1 MPTSTNNENRN
12 MVRAYIDMLRPEI
25 ADMDLALPA
34 ASALL
39 ATYLISGGMPPLF
52 PFILA
57 VAGAYIAITSS
68 YVFNDY
74 CDVDI
79 DKINLPNRPLP
90 SSRISRK
97 NALTYALVLMV
108 IASTVAAFLNPESLV
123 IFIIA
128 AGVITLYS
136 SVAKRSTFLSFVPVG
151 ISYGLVP
158 IGVWL
163 AFDPAGVLNL
173 GLVHSYAPDDGVLL
187 PLSAIFLGL
196 MICVTDWGFTLSG
209 VARDVEGDRAK
220 GAPTVPVTFGVP
232 ATSKFIFMCWL
243 VGVAASLVIG
253 YTAHLGPLYFAG
265 TIFGGGWIL
274 WQSIDFIKNPL
285 PERGGKLFLQGSRYR
300 GVMFGS
306 LIIDVLL
313 LIFIESAGYPFI
325 W

>member
-12 MVRAYIDMLRPEI
+12 MVRAYIEMLRPEI

-52 PFILA
+52 PFFLA
-57 VAGAYIAITSS
+57 VVGAYFAITSS

-97 NALTYALVLMV
+97 NALAYALGLMV
-108 IASTVAAFLNPESLV
+108 IASTVAAYLNPESLAV
-123 IFIIA
+123 FFVA

-163 AFDPAGVLNL
+163 AFDPAGILKGN
-173 GLVHSYAPDDGVLL
+173 DGVIL
-187 PLSAIFLGL
+187 PLPAIFLGI

-232 ATSKFIFMCWL
+232 VTSKFIFICWL

-265 TIFGGGWIL
+265 VIFGGVWIL

-306 LIIDVLL
+306 LILDVLL
-313 LIFIESAGYPFI
+313 LIFIKSTGYPFI